1 MKLFRISEL
10 EEVEN
15 ILYELNKD
23 IGYDKI
29 LIEES
34 LGRILY
40 EDIIS
45 EINVP
50 HFTRSTVDGYA
61 LNHRSVNGASETMPI
76 LIKVIEKINMNEVPE
91 KKISLDEGSYVP
103 TGGMIPEGADSV
115 VMIEYVEK
123 LSENEILVGKSVSPL
138 ENINSVGED
147 LEEGE
152 MVFSA
157 LHKIKAYDMGVL
169 AALGYKYVKVHK
181 KMKIGIIATG
191 DEIVEHDEMPLS
203 GQMRNSNSTLLFG
216 MSKAVGT
223 IPMNY
228 GIVTDDKELI
238 KKTIEKA
245 LSECDMVLI
254 TGGSSVGERDHTIN
268 AIEEISGSE
277 ILVHGIAVKPGK
289 PTIIAKNGKKIIF
302 GLPGNPLAVLVI
314 FKTLIEKYINKFIK
328 TSECVSGVLTVN
340 YHKAMGRAEFLP
352 VKLIENTDRIY
363 VEPIMAKSS
372 SVAALS
378 KAYGFILIEKNKEGI
393 HKGEQVEIYKI

>member
-1 MKLFRISEL
+1 MKLFRILEL

-15 ILYELNKD
+15 ILEDLNED

-34 LGRILY
+34 LGRTLY

-50 HFTRSTVDGYA
+50 HFKRSTVDGYA

-76 LIKVIEKINMNEVPE
+76 LISVIEKVNINEVPE

-103 TGGMIPEGADSV
+103 TGGMIPEV
-115 VMIEYVEK
+115 VMIEYTEK

-138 ENINSVGED
+138 ENVNSVGED

-157 LHKIKAYDMGVL
+157 LHRIKAHDMGVL

-181 KMKIGIIATG
+181 KIKIGIIATG
-191 DEIVEHDEMPLS
+191 DEIVEHDKIPLS

-216 MSKAVGT
+216 MSEAAGT
-223 IPMNY
+223 IPVNY
-228 GIVTDDKELI
+228 GIVIDDKDLI
-238 KKTIEKA
+238 RKTIEKA
-245 LSECDMVLI
+245 LSECDIVLI

-268 AIEEISGSE
+268 AIEEILGSE

-314 FKTLIEKYINKFIK
+314 FKTLIEKYINKFVK
-328 TSECVSGVLTVN
+328 TSECVNGILTVN

-352 VKLIENTDRIY
+352 VRLIENTDRIY
-363 VEPIMAKSS
+363 VEPVMAKSS